1 MQQQSSLVV
10 FCEECGL
17 ANEPG
22 ASHCAA
28 CQHSLA
34 HASST
39 PPVAP
44 VKVTPPSVLQV
55 TPGPLLTRSSQAGLF
70 SSQNAT
76 GDFKFGTMLAGRFQ
90 IQEEIGRGGFSI
102 VYRALDLHVNRREV
116 AIKRIQLNALT
127 PRQIIDATETFNRE
141 ITMLARFQGVD
152 GIPAFYEHLTDADN
166 WYLITQYI
174 KGQTLE
180 EYLQQAPGGYLGEE
194 ETAALGIVLAQIMQK
209 LHEYNPPI
217 IFRDLKPANIMITP
231 EHTFFLIDFG
241 IARNFTPGK
250 PKDTTPLGSPGYA
263 PPEQYGRAQTDR
275 RADIYSLGA
284 TLQTLFTG
292 RDPLE
297 LRAGEA
303 SRNPHQP
310 SRTLSRLLAD
320 MLSPD
325 VAKRPA
331 SMYVVKHRLESTR
344 RNPRLSYVMG
354 LMLGAAVSAFVALL
368 IFTDLG
374 RILGAAWWLFFGI
387 SNIFNFFRKRIQKK
401 FQGGKLSWPF
411 LVAGMLT
418 LLLPLALFWLW
429 HTFGWPI

>member
-1 MQQQSSLVV
+1 MQQQSSMML
-10 FCEECGL
+10 FCDECGL

-22 ASHCAA
+22 ATHCVA
-28 CQHSLA
+28 CRHSLA

-39 PPVAP
+39 PPVTP
-44 VKVTPPSVLQV
+44 VKIAPPPVLQV
-55 TPGPLLTRSSQAGLF
+55 TPGPLLTQNSLAGLL
-70 SSQNAT
+70 STQRTT
-76 GDFKFGTMLAGRFQ
+76 GDFKPGTILAGRYQ
-90 IQEEIGRGGFSI
+90 IEEEIGRGGFSI
-102 VYRALDLHVNRREV
+102 VYRATDLYANHREV
-116 AIKRIQLNALT
+116 AIKRIQLTSLT

-141 ITMLARFQGVD
+141 ITMLARFKGVD

-180 EYLQQAPGGYLGEE
+180 EYLQQKPGGYLDEK
-194 ETAALGIVLAQIMQK
+194 ETVTLGIVLTQIMQK
-209 LHEYNPPI
+209 LHDYNPPV

-250 PKDTTPLGSPGYA
+250 AKDTTPLGSPGYA
-263 PPEQYGRAQTDR
+263 PPEQYGRAQTDQ

-297 LRAGEA
+297 LRAGEP
-303 SRNPHQP
+303 SRNPRQP
-310 SRTLSRLLAD
+310 SRTLSKLFAE

-331 SMYVVKHRLESTR
+331 SMRVVQRRLESTR
-344 RNPRLSYVMG
+344 RSPRLSYMTG
-354 LMLGAAVSAFVALL
+354 LLFGFVLSAMLALL
-368 IFTDLG
+368 IFTELG
-374 RILGAAWWLFFGI
+374 RVLGSFAWILI
-387 SNIFNFFRKRIQKK
+387 SMINSFRKR
-401 FQGGKLSWPF
+401 FQTRFSGGKLSWPF
-411 LVAGMLT
+411 LLLGMLT
-418 LLLPLALFWLW
+418 FLLPFALLWLW
-429 HTFGWPI
+429 YMFGWPF

>member
-1 MQQQSSLVV
+1 MQQQSSMML
-10 FCEECGL
+10 FCDECGL

-22 ASHCAA
+22 ATHCVA
-28 CQHSLA
+28 CRHSLA

-39 PPVAP
+39 PPVTP
-44 VKVTPPSVLQV
+44 VKIAPPPVLQV
-55 TPGPLLTRSSQAGLF
+55 TPGPLLTQNSLAGLL
-70 SSQNAT
+70 STQRTT
-76 GDFKFGTMLAGRFQ
+76 GDFKPGTILAGRYQ
-90 IQEEIGRGGFSI
+90 IEEEIGRGGFSI
-102 VYRALDLHVNRREV
+102 VYRATDLYANHREV
-116 AIKRIQLNALT
+116 AIKRIQLTSLT

-141 ITMLARFQGVD
+141 ITMLARFKGVD

-180 EYLQQAPGGYLGEE
+180 EYLQQKPGGYLDEK
-194 ETAALGIVLAQIMQK
+194 ETVTLGIVLTQIMQK
-209 LHEYNPPI
+209 LHDYNPPV

-250 PKDTTPLGSPGYA
+250 AKDTTPLGSPGYA
-263 PPEQYGRAQTDR
+263 PPEQYGRAQTDQ

-297 LRAGEA
+297 LRAGEP
-303 SRNPHQP
+303 SRNPRQP
-310 SRTLSRLLAD
+310 SRTLSKLFAE

-331 SMYVVKHRLESTR
+331 SMRVVQRRLESTR
-344 RNPRLSYVMG
+344 RSPRLSYMTG
-354 LMLGAAVSAFVALL
+354 LLFGFVLSAMLALL
-368 IFTDLG
+368 IFTEFGRVLG
-374 RILGAAWWLFFGI
+374 SFAWILI
-387 SNIFNFFRKRIQKK
+387 SMINGFRKRLQTR
-401 FQGGKLSWPF
+401 FSGGKLSWPF
-411 LVAGMLT
+411 LLLGMLT
-418 LLLPLALFWLW
+418 FLLPFALLWLW
-429 HTFGWPI
+429 YMFGGPF

>member
-1 MQQQSSLVV
+1 MQQQSSMML
-10 FCEECGL
+10 FCDECGL

-22 ASHCAA
+22 ATHCVA
-28 CQHSLA
+28 CRHSLA

-39 PPVAP
+39 PPVTP
-44 VKVTPPSVLQV
+44 VKIAPPPVLQV
-55 TPGPLLTRSSQAGLF
+55 TPGPLLTQNSLAGLL
-70 SSQNAT
+70 STQRTT
-76 GDFKFGTMLAGRFQ
+76 GDFKPGTILAGRYQ
-90 IQEEIGRGGFSI
+90 IEEEIGRGGFSI
-102 VYRALDLHVNRREV
+102 VYRATDLYANHREV
-116 AIKRIQLNALT
+116 AIKRIQLTSLT

-141 ITMLARFQGVD
+141 ITMLARFKGVD

-180 EYLQQAPGGYLGEE
+180 EYLQQKPGGYLDEK
-194 ETAALGIVLAQIMQK
+194 ETVTLGIVLTQIMQK
-209 LHEYNPPI
+209 LHDYNPPV

-250 PKDTTPLGSPGYA
+250 AKDTTPLGSPGYA
-263 PPEQYGRAQTDR
+263 PPEQYGRAQTDQ

-297 LRAGEA
+297 LRAGEP
-303 SRNPHQP
+303 SRNPRQP
-310 SRTLSRLLAD
+310 SRTLSKLFAE

-331 SMYVVKHRLESTR
+331 SMRVVQRRLESTR
-344 RNPRLSYVMG
+344 RSPRLSYMTG
-354 LMLGAAVSAFVALL
+354 LLFGFVLSAMLALL
-368 IFTDLG
+368 IFTELG
-374 RILGAAWWLFFGI
+374 RVLGSFAWILI
-387 SNIFNFFRKRIQKK
+387 SMINSFRKRLQTR
-401 FQGGKLSWPF
+401 FSGGKLSWPF
-411 LVAGMLT
+411 LLLGMLT
-418 LLLPLALFWLW
+418 FLLPFALLWLW
-429 HTFGWPI
+429 HMFGWPF

>member
-1 MQQQSSLVV
+1 MQQQSSMVL
-10 FCEECGL
+10 FCDECGL

-22 ASHCAA
+22 ATHCAA

-34 HASST
+34 HASSM

-44 VKVTPPSVLQV
+44 VKVAPPPVLQV
-55 TPGPLLTRSSQAGLF
+55 TPGPLLTRSGQAGLLP
-70 SSQNAT
+70 SQNTT

-102 VYRALDLHVNRREV
+102 VYRALDLYANRREV

-141 ITMLARFQGVD
+141 ITMLARFKGVD

-180 EYLQQAPGGYLGEE
+180 EYLQQAPGGYLDEE
-194 ETAALGIVLAQIMQK
+194 ETVALGIVLTQIMQK

-250 PKDTTPLGSPGYA
+250 QKDTTPLGSPGYA
-263 PPEQYGRAQTDR
+263 PPEQYGRAQTDQ

-297 LRAGEA
+297 LRASEA
-303 SRNPHQP
+303 SRNPRQP
-310 SRTLSRLLAD
+310 SRTLSKLLD
-320 MLSPD
+320 GMLSPD
-325 VAKRPA
+325 VAKRPS
-331 SMYVVKHRLESTR
+331 SMRVVQRRLESTR
-344 RNPRLSYVMG
+344 RSPRLSYVTG
-354 LMLGAAVSAFVALL
+354 LIFGAVLSAILALF
-368 IFTDLG
+368 IFTDFG
-374 RILGAAWWLFFGI
+374 RILGSMAWVLITMG
-387 SNIFNFFRKRIQKK
+387 NLFRKNLQKK
-401 FQGGKLSWPF
+401 FSGGKLSWPF
-411 LVAGMLT
+411 LLSGVLT
-418 LLLPLALFWLW
+418 ILLPLLLLWLW
-429 HTFGWPI
+429 HIYGWPF